1 MTDWRLLVRRAACA
15 TMLACLALA
24 ASKWAPEMLFAYDP
38 LLVVLS
44 LLIAAQGGYVGFR
57 LAARVTGDG
66 SGHDRLLLVGAAASL
81 ATGIWSMHFIGML
94 ALRFAAPLHFAA
106 LPTLLSLLICALVVG
121 PAIYAIHAPL
131 PRRIRVI
138 AGGTLMGLGIA
149 AMHYVGMD
157 GLNAGAMMSNRPI
170 YIAASLLIGIAGSIF
185 AVWVIQQ
192 GRNRPPLWAGALIF
206 ALAVAGMHYVA
217 VAGMIMAPQRMIPPL
232 PPTALSANVLAML
245 VALVAFGIS
254 AAFLL
259 SLVPRMGKASNGPD
273 VDPVTAPLVEPEVAT
288 SVATLP
294 VEQKGRKFTVALHDV
309 QVIRANA
316 HYTYI
321 SDAEHEYFCPLP
333 ISLIEAGLDH
343 SRFIRVHRSYIVNVA
358 HVVTLRRAGDAGVI
372 EMRNM
377 LHRKIPVARARV
389 APVKQ
394 CLATLLTAAKAPNA
408 SVMLTQFVP
417 K

>member
-1 MTDWRLLVRRAACA
+1 MF
-15 TMLACLALA
+15 
-24 ASKWAPEMLFAYDP
+24 FAYDP
-38 LLVVLS
+38 VLVVLS

-57 LAARVTGDG
+57 LATRVTGDG
-66 SGHDRLLLVGAAASL
+66 SGHDQLLLVGAAASL

-131 PRRIRVI
+131 PRRMQVT

-157 GLNAGAMMSNRPI
+157 GLNTGAMMSNRPTFVL
-170 YIAASLLIGIAGSIF
+170 ASLLIGIAGSIF

-192 GRNRPPLWAGALIF
+192 GRNRPPLWAGAMIF
-206 ALAVAGMHYVA
+206 AFAVAGMHYVA
-217 VAGMIMAPQRMIPPL
+217 VAGMVMAPQPMATTL
-232 PPTALSANVLAML
+232 PPTALSASVLAML

-254 AAFLL
+254 TAFLL
-259 SLVPRMGKASNGPD
+259 SLVPRPRMASDG
-273 VDPVTAPLVEPEVAT
+273 PEVSIAIPPVGMPGVEA
-288 SVATLP
+288 SAATLP
-294 VEQKGRKFTVALHDV
+294 VEQKGRKFALALHDV

-316 HYTYI
+316 HYTFI

-333 ISLIEAGLDH
+333 ISQIEAGLDH
-343 SRFIRVHRSYIVNVA
+343 SRFIRVHRSYIVNAGDVVA
-358 HVVTLRRAGDAGVI
+358 LRRSGDAGVI

-389 APVKQ
+389 APVKLR
-394 CLATLLTAAKAPNA
+394 LATLLTATKAPNA
-408 SVMLTQFVP
+408 SIVLTQFVP

>member
-1 MTDWRLLVRRAACA
+1 M
-15 TMLACLALA
+15 ALD
-24 ASKWAPEMLFAYDP
+24 MHVIYDP

-57 LAARVTGDG
+57 LAAQVTGDG

-94 ALRFAAPLHFAA
+94 ALRFAVPLHFAA

-131 PRRIRVI
+131 PRQMRVI

-157 GLNAGAMMSNRPI
+157 GLNAGVMMSNRP
-170 YIAASLLIGIAGSIF
+170 AFVGASLLIGIAGSTF

-192 GRNRPPLWAGALIF
+192 GSNRPPLWAGALIF
-206 ALAVAGMHYVA
+206 ALSVAGMHYVA
-217 VAGMIMAPQRMIPPL
+217 VAGMVMAPQRMATPL

-245 VALVAFGIS
+245 VALAAFGIS

-259 SLVPRMGKASNGPD
+259 SLVPRK
-273 VDPVTAPLVEPEVAT
+273 
-288 SVATLP
+288 SVASGEPAVSSPIAPSLETLP
-294 VEQKGRKFTVALHDV
+294 VEQKGRKFALALHDV

-316 HYTYI
+316 HYTYV
-321 SDAEHEYFCPLP
+321 SDAGNEYFCPLP
-333 ISLIEAGLDH
+333 ISQIEAGIDH

-358 HVVTLRRAGDAGVI
+358 HIVTLRRAGDAGVI
-372 EMRNM
+372 EMRSM

-394 CLATLLTAAKAPNA
+394 RLAKPQTASPTPNA
-408 SVMLTQFVP
+408 STVLTQFVP